1 MLNICLTAFCLF
13 HRFVWEEQDC
23 TESFPDSPEAC
34 NLDLLHYLEQRDMWE
49 RRRVLHIPKFCV
61 GSIIAVTRADE
72 YAPLGFSRYSPIPC
86 VYNLV
91 KVNKKTPNGSILMF
105 HLYSLWKL
113 FIPPCFIKWA
123 AGIGALFVNCKLSP
137 YCRTSFPVFSLF
149 FLHWTCFPV
158 FKPVFD
164 TLASFWSLQNRIIYL
179 DGFVPDYFLLRVSLF
194 HLPLAACLKY

>member
-1 MLNICLTAFCLF
+1 MLIVCLTAFCLF

-105 HLYSLWKL
+105 HLYSLRKL

-123 AGIGALFVNCKLSP
+123 AGIGALFVSCKLSP
-137 YCRTSFPVFSLF
+137 YCRTSFPVFSRGFFTLNLF
-149 FLHWTCFPV
+149 PCF
-158 FKPVFD
+158 
-164 TLASFWSLQNRIIYL
+164 
-179 DGFVPDYFLLRVSLF
+179 
-194 HLPLAACLKY
+194 

>member
-149 FLHWTCFPV
+149 FYIEP
-158 FKPVFD
+158 
-164 TLASFWSLQNRIIYL
+164 
-179 DGFVPDYFLLRVSLF
+179 VSLF
-194 HLPLAACLKY
+194 LSPFLIPWPLFEVCKIELSI

>member
-13 HRFVWEEQDC
+13 HSFVWEEQDC
-23 TESFPDSPEAC
+23 SESFPDSPEAC

-91 KVNKKTPNGSILMF
+91 KVNKKTPNDTILMF
-105 HLYSLWKL
+105 HLYLWKL

-123 AGIGALFVNCKLSP
+123 GGIGALLSIANCL
-137 YCRTSFPVFSLF
+137 RIVELF
-149 FLHWTCFPV
+149 FLLFSYFFTSNLFPCF
-158 FKPVFD
+158 
-164 TLASFWSLQNRIIYL
+164 
-179 DGFVPDYFLLRVSLF
+179 
-194 HLPLAACLKY
+194 

>member
-61 GSIIAVTRADE
+61 GSIIAVTGADE

-91 KVNKKTPNGSILMF
+91 KVNKKTPKRQYFDVPLVFMETF
-105 HLYSLWKL
+105 HSSLLYKMSRRYRS
-113 FIPPCFIKWA
+113 FV
-123 AGIGALFVNCKLSP
+123 VNCKLCP
-137 YCRTSFPVFSLF
+137 YCRTTFPAF
-149 FLHWTCFPV
+149 FIFFYIEL
-158 FKPVFD
+158 
-164 TLASFWSLQNRIIYL
+164 
-179 DGFVPDYFLLRVSLF
+179 VSLILSPF
-194 HLPLAACLKY
+194 